1 MTTGTVIYQGI
12 QITKGATYTQTRGI
26 SPDVC
31 EVKLIPQQDPIP
43 SVGDLALTFNAVNQV
58 VLRDCLAD
66 SSRVWLNDQGFVGTI
81 NFRDRRWRWSRYELF
96 SAHFNERDSIGNII
110 EASRL
115 SLQGILRA
123 LFTHIGESGVD
134 VSRVPNDFYPE
145 FNQRCKPA
153 DVLIQSYGINLGYEV
168 CLGFDDDV
176 VTVWP
181 RGQGEDLPATSELM
195 KLEESLDPATP
206 PQFSS
211 VCFGP
216 SVAQA
221 RFAMVAVGLDTD
233 GKVKLL
239 DDLSYKPAGGW
250 VKAYDYM
257 LAIEKAFGV
266 DSEEVRLARLTVY
279 RWYIIDMFA
288 DGSLDFPDGTG
299 SLDDIT
305 QVLPLFQ
312 KLLEVQQTGTEGKVQ
327 HPNIRLYGAHTSQKL
342 WVGREITGIG
352 WEIFEVYEFDAYR
365 GMINFERPV
374 YQDLTTVEQI
384 LPAELYLEAA
394 FRIRD
399 SFNRQFVSYV
409 HTIPIDNFGAGVHTY
424 EEPGVIATTIVKYDD
439 SHNVT
444 EILSNQEDV
453 DAYAQT
459 IHAATAGSYIHKAEK
474 MAWYNRIMDEI
485 KLDGL
490 TSQVQHIITDGTDP
504 GAAGHMTRAAQNME
518 FDVFLRSTAERQE
531 SRYVSDVAKRD
542 IGERV
547 LAQRPEKGND

>member
-43 SVGDLALTFNAVNQV
+43 SMGDLALTFNAVNQV

-181 RGQGEDLPATSELM
+181 RGQGEDLPGLGANPATSELM

-206 PQFSS
+206 PQ
-211 VCFGP
+211 

-221 RFAMVAVGLDTD
+221 RFGLKAVGKDID
-233 GKVKLL
+233 GSVRDL
-239 DDLSYKPAGGW
+239 DDLTYKPSVGW

-257 LAIEKAFGV
+257 GIIAKEWGEDSLQVQLAQE
-266 DSEEVRLARLTVY
+266 TVY
-279 RWYIIDMFA
+279 RWYLVEAFA

-305 QVLPLFQ
+305 QVLPFFQ
-312 KLLEVQQTGTEGKVQ
+312 KLLEVEHLFLSDKVF
-327 HPNIRLYGAHTSQKL
+327 HPNIRLFGAYSARKG
-342 WVGREITGIG
+342 WVGRESTDIS
-352 WEIFEVYEFDAYR
+352 WRVKDPYEFNAYT
-365 GMINFERPV
+365 GLVNFEEPA
-374 YQDLTTVEQI
+374 YEDLTAVEQI
-384 LPAELYLEAA
+384 LPGTFFIEAA

-444 EILSNQEDV
+444 EILNNQEDV